1 MSVFNTEK
9 LKTEINT
16 IADKN
21 SENMNSPT
29 TTSAPRRSILK
40 TPSTTFKE
48 IIEAEENNRFGNND
62 LVPRPHNV
70 SIAKFNLDK
79 EFYLKY
85 FKFQLDEFVQKESLN
100 ANLEMKPT
108 FSMEDLDEDDEV
120 WVVDVPGT
128 IDPLQ
133 LKGQTLQFGDKSK
146 IKIGEDKYSA
156 INRSC
161 KSNLTCVLNKDKTS
175 HVYKTVNI
183 KPAGSISIRRKLSNT
198 SKKKIEYQRMGGVPY
213 PKNIKVRHPFF
224 GVAVDSSSVKTEKQ
238 C

>member
-21 SENMNSPT
+21 SEKMDSPT

-62 LVPRPHNV
+62 LVPRPHN
-70 SIAKFNLDK
+70 
-79 EFYLKY
+79 
-85 FKFQLDEFVQKESLN
+85 LDEFVQKESLN

-108 FSMEDLDEDDEV
+108 FSIEDLDEDDEV

-183 KPAGSISIRRKLSNT
+183 KPAGSISIRRKLTNT
-198 SKKKIEYQRMGGVPY
+198 SKKKIEYQKTGGVPY